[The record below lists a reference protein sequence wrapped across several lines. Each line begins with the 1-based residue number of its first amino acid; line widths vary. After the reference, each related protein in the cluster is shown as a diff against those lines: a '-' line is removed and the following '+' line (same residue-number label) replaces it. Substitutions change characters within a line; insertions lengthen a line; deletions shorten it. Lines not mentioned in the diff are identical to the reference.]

1 MNSVNAEIE
10 ILEDASL
17 EQIHEAE
24 SDLPEENLEELVG
37 LIDPNKPRLEDD
49 VVNPQDLMIARN
61 LRRLEIH
68 RYEIASALQN
78 ISDEEV
84 GNFYVSDDEIEIS
97 ESDEE
102 YSKYV
107 SRINDEV
114 RSKRKERLD
123 PEQILD
129 QRLEKI
135 IAFLKHSLHKVT
147 THLDLKSWDYMRH
160 NMFLAWHQHRYD
172 REMEQRLFSP
182 LPKFRNMSRAQTLR
196 EREAVA
202 PCAPVR
208 LVNWSLD
215 CLASYQEGGSFRH
228 FIFIDPVAGHGRTL
242 LMASHRDF
250 RAIYGIEPRGNFAE
264 DAAMNIAQ
272 YPRTYMVQRQ
282 IELITRDFRL
292 IEWPDLPLVVHIFN
306 PQSASW
312 LQEVMERLSQSF
324 EATPRQIYI
333 VIIGNKHKEVMGNYR
348 AYQPFTPPSS
358 NLEMISLMSPYE
370 IDFYTSV
377 ML

>member
-1 MNSVNAEIE
+1 MEN
-10 ILEDASL
+10 LEDASS
-17 EQIHEAE
+17 EHPYEAE
-24 SDLPEENLEELVG
+24 TNLPEENLEELVG
-37 LIDPNKPRLEDD
+37 LIDPNKPKLEDD
-49 VVNPQDLMIARN
+49 VVNAQDLMIARN

-68 RYEIASALQN
+68 RYEIASALKN

-84 GNFYVSDDEIEIS
+84 GNFCVVEDEIEIS

-102 YSKYV
+102 YAKYV
-107 SRINDEV
+107 SRINNEA
-114 RSKRKERLD
+114 RSRRKERLD

-135 IAFLKHSLHKVT
+135 IAFLKQSLHKVT
-147 THLDLKSWDYMRH
+147 TRLDLKSWDYMRH

-182 LPKFRNMSRAQTLR
+182 LAKFRNMSRAQTLR
-196 EREAVA
+196 EREAVV

-215 CLASYQEGGSFRH
+215 CIASYQEGGSFRH
-228 FIFIDPVAGHGRTL
+228 FIFMDPVAGHGRTL

-272 YPRTYMVQRQ
+272 YPRTYMIQRQ

-292 IEWPDLPLVVHIFN
+292 IEWPGFPLVIHIFN
-306 PQSASW
+306 PQSANW
-312 LQEVMERLSQSF
+312 LHEIMEKLSQSF
-324 EATPRQIYI
+324 EAAPRQIYI
-333 VIIGNKHKEVMGNYR
+333 VIIGNNHKEVMDDFR
-348 AYQPFTPPSS
+348 AYQAFTPPSS
-358 NLEMISLMSPYE
+358 NLEMISLMSPYD